1 LRRYAS
7 QRQRSHTIAP
17 EITRK
22 RHLGWPDRAK
32 GKHELGKI
40 SRPGRTDIKAA
51 AGGLANPKP
60 YRTIGLSAEGSTD
73 GASCKAGSIEAAAD
87 KGDATIG
94 SVHARSLLAGLNL
107 DTAIRLRWALRD
119 IRADRTAW
127 SPVSPDDLA
136 ALIEL
141 GLSEMRNEIPA
152 LTYEGRSAID

>member
-1 LRRYAS
+1 MSSEKFRSLDQTASKLLREGTPIPNHAEPS
-7 QRQRSHTIAP
+7 A
-17 EITRK
+17 
-22 RHLGWPDRAK
+22 
-32 GKHELGKI
+32 
-40 SRPGRTDIKAA
+40 
-51 AGGLANPKP
+51 
-60 YRTIGLSAEGSTD
+60 LSAEGSTET
-73 GASCKAGSIEAAAD
+73 ACCKAGNIEAAAD
-87 KGDATIG
+87 KGDGTIV

-141 GLSEMRNEIPA
+141 GLVEMRNEIPA

>member
-1 LRRYAS
+1 MSSEQFRSLDEMVSKLLREGTPIPNHADPS
-7 QRQRSHTIAP
+7 PVSG
-17 EITRK
+17 E
-22 RHLGWPDRAK
+22 
-32 GKHELGKI
+32 
-40 SRPGRTDIKAA
+40 GRTD
-51 AGGLANPKP
+51 
-60 YRTIGLSAEGSTD
+60 S
-73 GASCKAGSIEAAAD
+73 ASCKAGNIEAAAD
-87 KGDATIG
+87 KGDATIA

-141 GLSEMRNEIPA
+141 GLVEMRNEIPA